1 MAEPGKVTAT
11 GVLPAEVLE
20 HAVAAPCL
28 LVLFGASG
36 DLTQRKLV
44 PALFGLFRETLLP
57 PEFALLGVSRTP
69 FSDDAFR
76 DSLAEA
82 AREHSSFPF
91 DPGGWRE
98 FASRLFYQPANIED
112 PKGVRSLSDRVH
124 ALCRQRGIPGNL
136 LFYAAVAPKF
146 YSPIVRRLGEA
157 GLAFPSDALPGFRRV
172 IIEKPFGRDL
182 ASARELS
189 REILSVFP
197 EEQVYR
203 IDHYL
208 GKETVQNLLVFRF
221 ANGIFEPIWNRNHV
235 DHVQITVAE
244 TIGVGRRGGYYEGA
258 GAVRDM
264 IQNHLIQLLSLVAME
279 PPVSLSAEDVRNEKG
294 KLLRSIEPISDERAG
309 EACVRGQYV
318 AGEAGGKQVPGY
330 REEEGVDPG
339 SRTETYA
346 AFRFQIDNWRWGG
359 VPFYLRTG
367 KRLARAVSEIAI
379 GFRPAPYRL
388 FEKTAC
394 GQVDSNLL
402 VLSLQPEEGIF
413 LRMGAKYPGP
423 SICVQPVDFRFTYE
437 QAFGVRSSPAYG
449 RLLLDAMHGD
459 ATLFPREDTVEI
471 SWTLLE
477 PFLRRWEED
486 PGRDL
491 AFYPAGS
498 LGPRE
503 ADAIPGREGRSW
515 RIP

>member
-1 MAEPGKVTAT
+1 MAEPGTVTAT
-11 GVLPAEVLE
+11 GILPEEALAQ
-20 HAVAAPCL
+20 AVPAPCL

-36 DLTQRKLV
+36 DLTRRKLV
-44 PALFGLFRETLLP
+44 PALYRLSREKLLP
-57 PEFALLGVSRTP
+57 PDFAVLGVSRT
-69 FSDDAFR
+69 SYSGESFR
-76 DSLAEA
+76 GHLEEA
-82 AREHSSFPF
+82 MREHSSASF
-91 DPGGWRE
+91 DRDCWKA
-98 FASRLFYQPANIED
+98 FASRLFYQSADIDD
-112 PKGVRSLSDRVH
+112 PEGIRSLSDRIH
-124 ALCRQRGIPGNL
+124 ALCRERGIPGNL
-136 LFYAAVAPKF
+136 LFYAAVAPRF
-146 YSPIVRRLGEA
+146 YATVVRRIGEA
-157 GLAFPSDALPGFRRV
+157 GLASSSEALPGFRRV

-221 ANGIFEPIWNRNHV
+221 ANGIFEPIWNRNYI
-235 DHVQITVAE
+235 DHVQITVSE
-244 TIGVGRRGGYYEGA
+244 TIGVERRGGYYEQA

-279 PPVSLSAEDVRNEKG
+279 PPISLSADDVRNEKV
-294 KLLRSIEPISDERAG
+294 KLLRSIEPIPEERAG
-309 EACVRGQYV
+309 EACVRGQYA
-318 AGEAGGKQVPGY
+318 AGEIGGRKVPGY
-330 REEEGVDPG
+330 REEEGVDSD

-346 AFRFQIDNWRWGG
+346 AFRCTVDNWRWGG

-379 GFRPAPYRL
+379 GFRPAPYLL

-394 GQVDSNLL
+394 GQMESNLL
-402 VLSLQPEEGIF
+402 VLNIQPEEGIF

-423 SICVQPVDFRFTYE
+423 SVCVQPVDFRFTYE
-437 QAFGVRSSPAYG
+437 QAFGVKSSPAYG

-459 ATLFPREDTVEI
+459 ATLFPREDMVET
-471 SWTLLE
+471 SWALLE

-498 LGPRE
+498 FGPRE
-503 ADAIPGREGRSW
+503 ADAIPGREGRRW
-515 RIP
+515 RVP